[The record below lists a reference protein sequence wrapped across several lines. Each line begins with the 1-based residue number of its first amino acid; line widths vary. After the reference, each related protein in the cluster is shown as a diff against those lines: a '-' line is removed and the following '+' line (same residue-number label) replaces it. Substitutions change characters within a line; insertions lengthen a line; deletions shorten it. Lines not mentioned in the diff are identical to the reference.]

1 MAQVPSLENYLV
13 ELTALYEGR
22 LEIWIEQNGYELTLH
37 LTDKTG
43 DIDLEHMLPYVV
55 TYDSNG
61 RMSDLTILSAQQ
73 TTTGMDYTGI
83 VPVQGGKLILL
94 DPEQVPVMEAC
105 LSN

>member
-1 MAQVPSLENYLV
+1 M

-73 TTTGMDYTGI
+73 TTIGMDYTGI